1 MIIYNKIISYMSR
14 PWDEL
19 LKVKLLTLWSA
30 VLGWVPFGFL
40 ETPRALE
47 LEVMWTWPNSLRRSM
62 LSGTLL
68 LYLASSILLF
78 SLVSTFKLHF

>member
-1 MIIYNKIISYMSR
+1 MIIYNKIISHVSR

-30 VLGWVPFGFL
+30 ALGWVPFGLF

-47 LEVMWTWPNSLRRSM
+47 LEVMLMWTWPNSLEKID
-62 LSGTLL
+62 
-68 LYLASSILLF
+68 A
-78 SLVSTFKLHF
+78 K